1 MIRQDL
7 ALDRLRCD
15 DAGTWETS
23 GQPYNVGSEKQAST
37 IERHQARGS
46 ARIALRRNNTQ
57 RPLRYTL
64 LRLFRR
70 EDRSPLSHDWDT
82 CSVPAMGQT
91 AEWSGGHSVEWSS
104 EYAFDRSPEEA
115 ARAVMRARSHR
126 DDADRALEMVRLQAV
141 RACTERGLSVRQT
154 AKMLGL
160 TKSAVGRIK
169 RTLDAAPH
177 GIWAAEP
184 PCSISTLP
192 AAREQVRAAWAGEDS
207 A

>member
-1 MIRQDL
+1 
-7 ALDRLRCD
+7 
-15 DAGTWETS
+15 
-23 GQPYNVGSEKQAST
+23 
-37 IERHQARGS
+37 
-46 ARIALRRNNTQ
+46 
-57 RPLRYTL
+57 
-64 LRLFRR
+64 
-70 EDRSPLSHDWDT
+70 
-82 CSVPAMGQT
+82 MGQT
-91 AEWSGGHSVEWSS
+91 VEWSGGHSVEWSS
-104 EYAFDRSPEEA
+104 EYAFDRSPEDA
-115 ARAVMRARSHR
+115 ARAVMRAQAHR

-141 RACTERGLSVRQT
+141 RACSERGLSVRQT

-160 TKSAVGRIK
+160 TKSTVGRIK